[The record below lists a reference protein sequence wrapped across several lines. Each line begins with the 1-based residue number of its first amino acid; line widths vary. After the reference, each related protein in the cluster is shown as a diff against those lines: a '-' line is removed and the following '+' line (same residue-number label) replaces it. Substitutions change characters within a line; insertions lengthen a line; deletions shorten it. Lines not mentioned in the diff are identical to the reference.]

1 MEIVTLYM
9 RTDIA
14 KWAIVNGNRPAAKK
28 YNISE
33 STIRECT
40 KSYKEDQ
47 FGDEI
52 TLDLF
57 RVKNAVVI
65 NYYMKK

>member
-1 MEIVTLYM
+1 M
-9 RTDIA
+9 RVDIA
-14 KWAIVNGNRPAAKK
+14 KRAIANGNRPAAKK

-33 STIRECT
+33 STICECT
-40 KSYKEDQ
+40 KLYNEDQ
-47 FGDEI
+47 FGNEI

-65 NYYMKK
+65 NYYLKK